1 MWNAG
6 CRLRVTTSR
15 VGQRITQVLY
25 ASAPRLRD
33 ITSCRCYTC
42 SSKSL
47 SWKYTM
53 GQKNSLFHAFGYN
66 SAENEPIC
74 MKSGTVWAKFWELAL
89 ADFGRD
95 PQSSDSLRGSR
106 NVFCPVNNARFRRFP
121 VRKILRRFNT
131 TSIGEAVKT
140 FETGEKFSI
149 RGRLKNAKKLLTKFS
164 GLATS
169 GHHIS
174 AMITDRRAIHKH
186 WQSSLQPS
194 LQRRCH
200 IRCNRDHSIAN
211 DVMQQTGSFS
221 MPGRCKQYSK
231 NNFWAQA
238 MRPKGWWNCTSWR
251 SLISTIAS
259 LLLWGGLPV
268 QLPACCSLGA
278 YMSAP
283 AH

>member
-140 FETGEKFSI
+140 FETGENFSI
-149 RGRLKNAKKLLTKFS
+149 RGRLKNAKNCSQNFQVLRLQAIISPQWLQIAGPFISIGNLRCSRRYSVAVTFAATGIIQSPMTSCSRLDHSVCQAGANSIRKIIS
-164 GLATS
+164 G
-169 GHHIS
+169 
-174 AMITDRRAIHKH
+174 R
-186 WQSSLQPS
+186 
-194 LQRRCH
+194 RRCGRRGGGIAH
-200 IRCNRDHSIAN
+200 HGEVWYLRLPRCCYG
-211 DVMQQTGSFS
+211 VGSLSSF
-221 MPGRCKQYSK
+221 
-231 NNFWAQA
+231 
-238 MRPKGWWNCTSWR
+238 
-251 SLISTIAS
+251 
-259 LLLWGGLPV
+259 LLAV
-268 QLPACCSLGA
+268 
-278 YMSAP
+278 
-283 AH
+283 H